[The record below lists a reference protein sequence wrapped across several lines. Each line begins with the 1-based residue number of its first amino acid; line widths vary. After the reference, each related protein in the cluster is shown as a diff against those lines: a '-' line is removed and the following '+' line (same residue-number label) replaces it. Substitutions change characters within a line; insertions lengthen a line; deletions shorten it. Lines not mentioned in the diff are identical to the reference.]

1 MVGSRFLF
9 AGLCLC
15 ICAMIALIAFY
26 PEERIWMLGSVVLS
40 VVFLFLLYRSVVKPR
55 QTTMRGM
62 ELIASQDFNNRLSK
76 VGETDSDKIVAL
88 FNSMIDKL
96 RNERLK
102 NIEQDGLLRLLI
114 DASPMGV
121 AMLDFNGRIDMVNR
135 SFLKIMGISSESQ
148 IIGSEM
154 TSLYSELASHMMEV
168 PLGENRVIRG
178 GDVRTYRCYH
188 LSFIRAGF
196 MRRFYLL
203 ESLTEEVMK
212 AERAAYE
219 KVIRVISHEVNNT
232 MGGMR
237 SVLQTLR
244 DVCEDPDIEE
254 VVDSC
259 DDWKVTGVQTCALPI
274 SDVVKVPAPV
284 MTRVDI
290 NEKIRGL
297 LPFLNG
303 LAREGIN
310 VYFDSSPEPVDV
322 CIDIALM
329 QQVIV
334 NIFKNAVESISEEG
348 FVRIETL
355 LDRQRPVM
363 VISNNGKPMT
373 EDVSKQLFSP
383 FFTTKKEGRGIGLTL
398 VSEILNR
405 HGANYS
411 LRTDKDGITRF
422 RIEFDVRN

>member
-232 MGGMR
+232 MGGVR

-259 DDWKVTGVQTCALPI
+259 DDRCVQMCDFI
-274 SDVVKVPAPV
+274 SSYADVVKVLAPV